1 MFGKE
6 YSASPHIL
14 MSSFGEMSSSYKK
27 KAKKKNP
34 NVLLSLM
41 YKTYISSFGIPE
53 IGFQVRSL
61 YFENILGKK
70 LKGKKINAVLDAG
83 SGIGMYSVWLAKK
96 FPKAQVTGGDID
108 LEKIKFST
116 EFAEKNN
123 VKNLSFVFQDVTK
136 KTTKK
141 NLYDLIVS
149 IDVLEHIENYKDVLK
164 NFSSLLTPGGYL
176 YIHTPQPEQKRIFK
190 RMKKWSHEGHVHE
203 GYTPQELA
211 ETLSK
216 LGFKVL
222 EKQETF
228 GFFGKLAWELNHMSF
243 KKGFV
248 VSGLIYPLLYP
259 LAGLDLARNNSN
271 GLGTA
276 ILAQKKA

>member
-1 MFGKE
+1 MFGRQ
-6 YSASPHIL
+6 YSASPQIL

-27 KAKKKNP
+27 KAKKTNP
-34 NVLLSLM
+34 LLNLM
-41 YKTYISSFGIPE
+41 YKLYISSVGIPE

-61 YFENILGKK
+61 YFESILGKK

-83 SGIGMYSVWLAKK
+83 SGIGMYSLWLAKK
-96 FPKAQVTGGDID
+96 FPKAHITGGDID

-116 EFAEKNN
+116 EFAQKNN
-123 VKNLSFVFQDVTK
+123 VKNVSFVFQDVTK

-141 NLYDLIVS
+141 DLYDLIVS

-164 NFSSLLTPGGYL
+164 NFSTMLTSHGYL

-203 GYTPQELA
+203 GYTPQELE
-211 ETLSK
+211 ETLKK
-216 LGFKVL
+216 LGFKIL
-222 EKQETF
+222 ERQQTF

-243 KKGFV
+243 KKGFI
-248 VSGLIYPLLYP
+248 VSGLLYPLLYP
-259 LAGLDLARNNSN
+259 LAGLDLTFANSN

-276 ILAQKKA
+276 ILAQKK